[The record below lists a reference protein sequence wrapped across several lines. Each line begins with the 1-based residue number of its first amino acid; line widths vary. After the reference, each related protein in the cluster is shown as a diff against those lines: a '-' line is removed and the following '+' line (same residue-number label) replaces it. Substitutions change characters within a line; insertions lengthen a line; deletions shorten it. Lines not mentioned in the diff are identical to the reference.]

1 MYTRVSY
8 LTNVCGQRSRTF
20 GLAALYFL
28 FIIAA
33 DVVAARWLVP
43 VLPWWGIV
51 APAGVLF
58 VGPVLTIRDRL
69 HDLLGTRDI
78 IFLILE
84 ASLVSWMVGGLTNQ
98 GLLQSVSLASAVA
111 FVASELV
118 ADTGVYAALAGRPW
132 IVRVL
137 LSNLVSAPV
146 DSVLFIGLAFGTF
159 IDLPF
164 WTGWQLM
171 VGQSV
176 AKVVVGA
183 LWAAGW
189 LVVNRLFPPR
199 PWYRIIE

>member
-1 MYTRVSY
+1 VNAKANL
-8 LTNVCGQRSRTF
+8 LTQVCGRQSRT
-20 GLAALYFL
+20 LRLVVLYFL
-28 FIIAA
+28 FIVAA

-58 VGPVLTIRDRL
+58 VGPVLTIRDQL
-69 HDLLGTRDI
+69 HDLLGTRDV

-84 ASLVSWMVGGLTNQ
+84 ASLVSWMIGGLTNH
-98 GLLQSVSLASAVA
+98 GLLQAVSLASAIA
-111 FVASELV
+111 FIASELL

-132 IVRVL
+132 LVRVL

-171 VGQSV
+171 LGQSV
-176 AKVVVGA
+176 AKVVLGA
-183 LWAAGW
+183 AWALGS
-189 LVVNRLFPPR
+189 LVVGRLFPAR